1 MQMYVRKLE
10 GKSVF
15 ITGQQGATLLV
26 IAEHFINEA
35 SALGKNNQVR
45 LD

>member
-1 MQMYVRKLE
+1 VRKLE